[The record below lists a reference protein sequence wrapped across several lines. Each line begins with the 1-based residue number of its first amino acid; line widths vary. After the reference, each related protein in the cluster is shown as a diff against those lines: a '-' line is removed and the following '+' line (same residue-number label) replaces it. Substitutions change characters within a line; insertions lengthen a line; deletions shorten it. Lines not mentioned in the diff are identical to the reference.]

1 LKVNISYTVDL
12 DKVPS
17 EVEKLLKDC
26 GVVASEVLSELS
38 EAKIENVLATIET
51 LRETREKILSL
62 EIGLDDC
69 LNILKGYLNVQASLE
84 QQGDNILEDNN
95 VE

>member
-26 GVVASEVLSELS
+26 SALTKEVLSDLS
-38 EAKIENVLATIET
+38 DVKIENVLATVEL
-51 LRETREKILSL
+51 LRETRGKVSSL

-69 LNILKGYLNVQASLE
+69 LNILTGYLNVQASLE
-84 QQGDNILEDNN
+84 HQGNNALEDNN
-95 VE
+95 AE